1 MSLKKLSSFY
11 YQELFPSSCVSA
23 MLRSTSHASGLS
35 RCSLVLANRSVRDLE
50 NSAGQTFD

>member
-1 MSLKKLSSFY
+1 MNLRKLSSFY

-23 MLRSTSHASGLS
+23 ILRSKPRFWIESMLF
-35 RCSLVLANRSVRDLE
+35 VLANRNVGDLE